1 MSCRN
6 LVVSLRDFLRSGTAG
21 SEGVTREEALTRL
34 PGALAGALAALL
46 GFPGPPA
53 AAPAP
58 LALFDFI
65 FARWKARNSVPV
77 FSFAHF
83 DS

>member
-6 LVVSLRDFLRSGTAG
+6 LVVSLRDFLRSGAAG

-34 PGALAGALAALL
+34 PGALAALL